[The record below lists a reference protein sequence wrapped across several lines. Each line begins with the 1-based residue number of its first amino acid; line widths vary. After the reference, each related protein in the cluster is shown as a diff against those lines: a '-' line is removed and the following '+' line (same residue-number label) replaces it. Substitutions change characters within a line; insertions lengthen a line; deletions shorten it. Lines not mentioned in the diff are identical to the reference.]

1 MNTKSVLLIGSLLV
15 SITGASGIAFAE
27 GNNVDQSKNVF
38 IERTILG
45 NWKPDVTAISNETP
59 DVAKSLDLFAD
70 TVLGKTPRITPA
82 VTVGKPAR
90 SETASDTFTTKFQ
103 SNYRNVKS

>member
-1 MNTKSVLLIGSLLV
+1 MKTKSALIISGLLLT
-15 SITGASGIAFAE
+15 ITGSGIAYAE
-27 GNNVDQSKNVF
+27 GNSSDTSKNVF

-45 NWKPDVTAISNETP
+45 NWKPEVTSVSNETP
-59 DVAKSLDLFAD
+59 DVAKSLDLFAN

-90 SETASDTFTTKFQ
+90 SETASDAFTTKFQ
-103 SNYRNVKS
+103 SNYRHVKS